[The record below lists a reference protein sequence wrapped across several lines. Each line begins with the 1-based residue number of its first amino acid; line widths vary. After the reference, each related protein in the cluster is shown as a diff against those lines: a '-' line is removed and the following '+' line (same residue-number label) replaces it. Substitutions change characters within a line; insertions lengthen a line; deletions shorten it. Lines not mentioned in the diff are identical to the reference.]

1 MVKKTGRALLI
12 GSKGIKKLKAA
23 RAFTLGFVGGFGD
36 IIFTGR

>member
-1 MVKKTGRALLI
+1 MVENGKGLI
-12 GSKGIKKLKAA
+12 DWLKGYKKLKAA